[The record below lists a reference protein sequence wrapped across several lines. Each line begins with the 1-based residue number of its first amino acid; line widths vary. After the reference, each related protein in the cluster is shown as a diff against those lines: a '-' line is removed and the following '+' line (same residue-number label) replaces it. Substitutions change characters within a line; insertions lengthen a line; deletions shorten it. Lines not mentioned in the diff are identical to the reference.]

1 MLAMN
6 KNVTSTTRSMDQS
19 RSKLAR
25 IGVILSFGIL
35 LEIASYAV
43 LTDAAPDN
51 LPENVFEASKRA
63 GFVGMRGKKSDNDG
77 EMDPLAQMMYSSSW
91 PSLHKRA
98 GFVGMRGKKSYGFDN
113 QGDLLQYLAMMYK
126 PQPQPELKRA
136 GFVGMRGKKSIND
149 ESTLSKRAA
158 FVGMRGRRT
167 PQELGYDDLYNYQDI
182 EDLAPR
188 ERRAGFVGM
197 RG

>member
-1 MLAMN
+1 M
-6 KNVTSTTRSMDQS
+6 
-19 RSKLAR
+19 
-25 IGVILSFGIL
+25 
-35 LEIASYAV
+35 
-43 LTDAAPDN
+43 
-51 LPENVFEASKRA
+51 
-63 GFVGMRGKKSDNDG
+63 
-77 EMDPLAQMMYSSSW
+77 
-91 PSLHKRA
+91 
-98 GFVGMRGKKSYGFDN
+98 
-113 QGDLLQYLAMMYK
+113 LQYLAMMYK

-167 PQELGYDDLYNYQDI
+167 PQELGYDDLYNYQEI

>member
-1 MLAMN
+1 MGEVNLSLKKTTLRWTYRMLAMN

-51 LPENVFEASKRA
+51 LPENVFEAS
-63 GFVGMRGKKSDNDG
+63 
-77 EMDPLAQMMYSSSW
+77 
-91 PSLHKRA
+91 KRA

-167 PQELGYDDLYNYQDI
+167 PQELGYDDLYNYQDT

>member
-1 MLAMN
+1 
-6 KNVTSTTRSMDQS
+6 MDKTG
-19 RSKLAR
+19 SKLAK

-35 LEIASYAV
+35 LEIASYVA
-43 LTDAAPDN
+43 LTDAAPADN
-51 LPENVFEASKRA
+51 LPENAFETSKRA
-63 GFVGMRGKKSDNDG
+63 GFVGMRGKKSDSESDV
-77 EMDPLAQMMYSSSW
+77 DALTQLMYSGSW

-113 QGDLLQYLAMMYK
+113 QGDLLQYLAMMYQPK
-126 PQPQPELKRA
+126 PKPELKRA

-167 PQELGYDDLYNYQDI
+167 PLELGYDDFLYLPYVQDLENGI
-182 EDLAPR
+182 EQR

>member
-98 GFVGMRGKKSYGFDN
+98 GFVGMRGKKSYGN
-113 QGDLLQYLAMMYK
+113 EKIMMLVVYTN
-126 PQPQPELKRA
+126 
-136 GFVGMRGKKSIND
+136 MY
-149 ESTLSKRAA
+149 SKIT
-158 FVGMRGRRT
+158 G
-167 PQELGYDDLYNYQDI
+167 QIL
-182 EDLAPR
+182 
-188 ERRAGFVGM
+188 
-197 RG
+197 

>member
-1 MLAMN
+1 
-6 KNVTSTTRSMDQS
+6 MDKT
-19 RSKLAR
+19 RSKLAK

-35 LEIASYAV
+35 LEIASYVAV
-43 LTDAAPDN
+43 TDAAPSDS
-51 LPENVFEASKRA
+51 LPENAFEASKRA
-63 GFVGMRGKKSDNDG
+63 GFVGMRGKKSDAEGDI
-77 EMDPLAQMMYSSSW
+77 DPLTQLMYSSSW

-113 QGDLLQYLAMMYK
+113 QGDLLQYLAMMYQPK
-126 PQPQPELKRA
+126 PQPELKRA

-167 PQELGYDDLYNYQDI
+167 PLELGYDDFLYMPYIQDL
-182 EDLAPR
+182 EDGLAQR

>member
-1 MLAMN
+1 MGELNLSLKKTTLRWTYRMLAMN

-35 LEIASYAV
+35 LEIVSYAV

-51 LPENVFEASKRA
+51 LPENVFEAS
-63 GFVGMRGKKSDNDG
+63 
-77 EMDPLAQMMYSSSW
+77 
-91 PSLHKRA
+91 
-98 GFVGMRGKKSYGFDN
+98 
-113 QGDLLQYLAMMYK
+113 
-126 PQPQPELKRA
+126 KRA

-167 PQELGYDDLYNYQDI
+167 P
-182 EDLAPR
+182 
-188 ERRAGFVGM
+188 
-197 RG
+197 